1 LSCTDNVSSAQG
13 CGNGGFLNGRGGFI
27 ARLVD
32 SRHEARIEVK
42 LFEVQNIPFF
52 QKSINVGKMS
62 ECSDKNS
69 ADC

>member
-1 LSCTDNVSSAQG
+1 LCGTDNVASAQG
-13 CGNGGFLNGRGGFI
+13 GGNGGFLNGRGGII
-27 ARLVD
+27 ASLFD
-32 SRHEARIEVK
+32 SHHQARIEIK
-42 LFEVQNIPFF
+42 LFEVQNIPFL

>member
-1 LSCTDNVSSAQG
+1 LCGTDNVPSTQG
-13 CGNGGFLNGRGGFI
+13 GRDGGFLNWRSGVI
-27 ARLVD
+27 ASLFD
-32 SRHEARIEVK
+32 SHHEARIEIK
-42 LFEVQNIPFF
+42 LFEVQNIPFL